1 MTALA
6 GSPVVYPPVVASDG
20 TTVGIVV
27 LALLAAGLVVLG
39 TVGLWLP
46 ALRAAAAG
54 RRMAHPDDDPLR
66 ARMRRVARRDRYGL
80 GGNGRVWLAIAWVA
94 AGIAALVLLVVWVP
108 KVLLQLESAVGVSAY
123 EQGDYERAV
132 QIFENHED
140 RDPAEWRA
148 HYDEGT
154 AFLARALAEG
164 DPASDDFVTWYAEDA
179 ESKLDRAFW
188 SLDDGDVP
196 PTDVE
201 RCQVTANARTAK
213 LLLADAAEA
222 ELSRDPEAFF
232 VNTPDELRAEADD
245 LDAGPC

>member
-1 MTALA
+1 MSA
-6 GSPVVYPPVVASDG
+6 PVVYPPVVASDG
-20 TTVGIVV
+20 TTLGIVV
-27 LALLAAGLVVLG
+27 LVLLAAGLVVLG
-39 TVGLWLP
+39 SVGLWLP

-54 RRMAHPDDDPLR
+54 SRAAAPADDTLR

-80 GGNGRVWLAIAWVA
+80 GENGRLWLAVSWIA
-94 AGIAALVLLVVWVP
+94 AGVIALVLVIVWVP
-108 KVLLQLESAVGVSAY
+108 KVLLQLESSVGVSAY

-140 RDPAEWRA
+140 RDPAGWRA
-148 HYDEGT
+148 YYDEGT
-154 AFLARALAEG
+154 AFLARAMAEG
-164 DPASDDFVTWYAEDA
+164 DPASADFVTWYAEDA

-188 SLDDGDVP
+188 SLDDGDVD
-196 PTDVE
+196 PTAVE

-222 ELSRDPEAFF
+222 ELARDPEAFF
-232 VNTPDELRAEADD
+232 VSSPDELRAEADD